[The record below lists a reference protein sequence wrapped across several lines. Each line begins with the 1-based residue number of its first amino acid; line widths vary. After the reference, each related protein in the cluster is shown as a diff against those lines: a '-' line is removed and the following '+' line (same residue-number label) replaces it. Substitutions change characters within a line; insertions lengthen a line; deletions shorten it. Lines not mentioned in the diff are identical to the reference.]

1 MKMRRA
7 ALRSGMTLIEL
18 LIGLVIVSILVSMA
32 LPSFA
37 KTIERARVKD
47 VQAVLSSIASAE
59 RIYRIDQ
66 GGFGTLANLV
76 SNTYVSDPDPSNRN
90 AEWNFASSDVTPGS
104 FTLTA
109 SRTGGGQYDTKT
121 VTVNQAFDGSTYGGS
136 HPLKD

>member
-1 MKMRRA
+1 MRTRRV

-37 KTIERARVKD
+37 KTMERTRVKD
-47 VQAVLSSIASAE
+47 VQAILSSIASAE

-66 GGFGTLANLV
+66 GGFGTLDNLV
-76 SNTYVSDPDPSNRN
+76 NNTYVSHPDPSNSN
-90 AEWNFASSDVTPGS
+90 TDWNFTSSNVAAGS

-109 SRTGGGQYDTKT
+109 ARTGGGQYDTKT
-121 VTVNQAFDGSTYGGS
+121 VSVDQAFNGSTYGGN